1 MTPELTPDSTP
12 PATDPSSPSTSEA
25 APSEG
30 HVAATVGGGAG
41 ALLGVVVGVAVGAG
55 LAQVYSDPS
64 AGLGNLWV
72 LVFPIGLGALGIVGG
87 MATGV
92 LLALRRGGHELVGAT
107 AWLTVPIA
115 VLGIVALAAYGLGLI
130 VLLVAPGIAR
140 SLVLRAARDRS
151 AAAPWPP
158 GNAPQDGPRP

>member
-1 MTPELTPDSTP
+1 MTPEPTPDHATPVPHPSSTSTP
-12 PATDPSSPSTSEA
+12 EA

-41 ALLGVVVGVAVGAG
+41 ALLGVVVGVAIGAG
-55 LAQVYSDPS
+55 LAQVYSDPA

-72 LVFPIGLGALGIVGG
+72 LVFPIGLGALGIVSG

-92 LLALRRGGHELVGAT
+92 ALALRRGGHELVGAT
-107 AWLTVPIA
+107 AWLTVAIA
-115 VLGIVALAAYGLGLI
+115 VLGVVALAAYGLGLV
-130 VLLVAPGIAR
+130 VLLVAPGVAR

-151 AAAPWPP
+151 AAPWPP
-158 GNAPQDGPRP
+158 ATASQQWPRS